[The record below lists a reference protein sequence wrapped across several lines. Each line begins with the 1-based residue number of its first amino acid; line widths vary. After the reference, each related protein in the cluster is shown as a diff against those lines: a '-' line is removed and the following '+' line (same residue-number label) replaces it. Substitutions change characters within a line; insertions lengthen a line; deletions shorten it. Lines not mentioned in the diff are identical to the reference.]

1 MANPALIAEWR
12 SRPRYQLNLELQ
24 FSYRRGQCTYHGT
37 GRTRD
42 LSDKVICFESD
53 QELPRGVQLELCI
66 AWPFA
71 LQGLFPLEMI
81 VHGALL
87 RQDRSLAVLRLEN
100 FEFRTL
106 GEASFHAPAN
116 RGAVCNFL
124 A

>member
-1 MANPALIAEWR
+1 MANSALTTEWR
-12 SRPRYQLNLELQ
+12 ARPRYQLNLELR
-24 FSYRRGQCTYHGT
+24 FSYRYGKCTYHGT
-37 GRTRD
+37 GRTKD

-53 QELPRGVQLELCI
+53 QELPGGVQLELRI

-87 RQDRSLAVLRLEN
+87 RQQRSLAVLRLEE

-106 GEASFHAPAN
+106 GDDSFHASAN
-116 RGAVCNFL
+116 RGALCNFL

>member
-1 MANPALIAEWR
+1 MANSALTIESR
-12 SRPRYQLNLELQ
+12 LRPRYHLNLELQ
-24 FSYRRGQCTYHGT
+24 FSYRRGNCTYHGT

-42 LSDKVICFESD
+42 FSGKAISFESD

-71 LQGLFPLEMI
+71 LQGLLPLDMI

-87 RQDRSLAVLRLEN
+87 KKQRSLAVLRLDE
-100 FEFRTL
+100 FEFRTR
-106 GEASFHAPAN
+106 GEASFHTKAKP
-116 RGAVCNFL
+116 GDICSFL